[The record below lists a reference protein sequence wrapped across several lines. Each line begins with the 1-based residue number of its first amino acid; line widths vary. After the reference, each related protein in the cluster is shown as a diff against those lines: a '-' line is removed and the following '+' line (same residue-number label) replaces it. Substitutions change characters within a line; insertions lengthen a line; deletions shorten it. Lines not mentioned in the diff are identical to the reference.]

1 MLKIQNLSYKYGKSL
16 VIDDLTYE
24 FECGKVSAIIGES
37 GIGKTTL
44 LNLIAN
50 LIDAPNGKI
59 TTDIKK
65 IGYVFQE
72 PRLFD
77 WMSAL
82 ENVSTVSNDAT
93 ARKILTKMGL
103 ADSLLKY
110 PEELSG
116 GMKQRVAIARALAY
130 DPELV
135 ILDEPFKGLDPE
147 MRREISEF
155 VFSTLK
161 NKTVIMVTHD
171 NEDLEL
177 ADIVLELTSA
187 PQSQLKMVK
196 SNTDISE

>member
-103 ADSLLKY
+103 ADAIYKY
-110 PEELSG
+110 PQELSG

-171 NEDLEL
+171 TEDLEL

>member
-44 LNLIAN
+44 LNLITD

-59 TTDIKK
+59 TTDIQK

-82 ENVSTVSNDAT
+82 ENVSTVSDDAT

-103 ADSLLKY
+103 ADAIYKY
-110 PEELSG
+110 PQELSG

-171 NEDLEL
+171 TADLEL

-187 PQSQLKMVK
+187 PKSQLKMVK

>member
-82 ENVSTVSNDAT
+82 ENVSTVSDDAT

-171 NEDLEL
+171 TDDLEL

-187 PQSQLKMVK
+187 PKSQLKMVK

>member
-1 MLKIQNLSYKYGKSL
+1 MIKIKNLSYKYGKNV
-16 VIDDLTYE
+16 VIDNLSYE

-44 LNLIAN
+44 LNLIAD
-50 LIDAPNGKI
+50 LIDAPSDAI
-59 TTDIKK
+59 TTDFKK

-77 WMSAL
+77 WMNTL
-82 ENVSTVSNDAT
+82 ENVSTVSDDDT
-93 ARKILTKMGL
+93 AREILSKMGL
-103 ADSLLKY
+103 ADAIYKY
-110 PEELSG
+110 PQELSG

-135 ILDEPFKGLDPE
+135 ILDEPFKGLDLE

-155 VFSTLK
+155 VFDTLK
-161 NKTVIMVTHD
+161 SKTVIMVTHD
-171 NEDLEL
+171 STDLDF
-177 ADIVLELTSA
+177 ADVVLELTPA